1 MSSNKISNI
10 PHFIKARSPEGLR
23 RLMLRNNV
31 KWGLIFNYYQIIFDG
46 NTWFAW
52 FQLDAVDA
60 LEDEIKQ
67 MEARGKGDKVDG

>member
-10 PHFIKARSPEGLR
+10 PHFIKARSPKGLR
-23 RLMLRNNV
+23 LSMLRNNV
-31 KWGLIFNYYQIIFDG
+31 KWGLIFNYYQIIWDG
-46 NTWFAW
+46 KNWYAW

-67 MEARGKGDKVDG
+67 MEARGKEKVDG